1 MLLGNLLIG
10 LHEQTRLQPRI
21 LAGLNAPVEDLL
33 HRHLNEGLS
42 ATESLAEPTRWKL
55 WLGSLFDSLVGDLE
69 EIWRRVATETL
80 MNLSLPGGEQLAL
93 GELAELDPP
102 PALSDLSQPPR
113 LGELWKQFQQAGS
126 VTGDWG
132 CPSDRIR
139 FIQRFFRVYDLPPQ
153 PWQTPFISQQQLA
166 IEQRKLPPPE

>member
-10 LHEQTRLQPRI
+10 LHEQSRLQPRI
-21 LAGLNAPVEDLL
+21 LAGLDAPVEDLL

-55 WLGSLFDSLVGDLE
+55 WLGSLFDSLVRDLE

-93 GELAELDPP
+93 
-102 PALSDLSQPPR
+102 
-113 LGELWKQFQQAGS
+113 
-126 VTGDWG
+126 
-132 CPSDRIR
+132 
-139 FIQRFFRVYDLPPQ
+139 
-153 PWQTPFISQQQLA
+153 
-166 IEQRKLPPPE
+166 